1 MSGAAT
7 HPPVE
12 TWLDYWLHDTAP
24 ASTDAIDEHLM
35 QCDACGHVL
44 DGLIALGDGVREA
57 FRAGTVGAMTTAA
70 FVQRLA
76 GEGLRIREYRVPANG
91 SVDCTVAPED
101 ELLVSHLEAPL
112 AGVKRLDAVARV
124 LDGAQPQHRFEDIPF
139 DPRSDRVVQVQKLD
153 VVRAMP
159 AHTYEVTLLAVE
171 PAGERELGGYVI
183 RHRPWPGSAPAQP
196 PD

>member
-1 MSGAAT
+1 
-7 HPPVE
+7 
-12 TWLDYWLHDTAP
+12 
-24 ASTDAIDEHLM
+24 M

-57 FRAGTVGAMTTAA
+57 FRAGSVSAVASDA
-70 FVQRLA
+70 FLQRLA
-76 GEGLRIREYRVPANG
+76 GQGLRIRTYRVPANG

-171 PAGERELGGYVI
+171 PAGERELGRYMF
-183 RHRPWPGSAPAQP
+183 RHRPWPGGAPAQP